1 MATTASVSRA
11 GEAKRGPSEK
21 NPSTPNKPLAHPAKR
36 SKSPTLAPQFPRNE
50 NRESF
55 VNLNRVRSM
64 TVVTWGGVT
73 FFVEFWVKGVMNL
86 QSLVVCSDDR
96 TVRLLRSVL
105 GELEIEVEHCPD
117 PSQARKKLAQQRFEA
132 VIIDCNDRQ
141 DFSLL
146 HGIRSGDRNRR
157 SMTVALIDARSDL
170 HATFESGANFVVYKP
185 ISSEKAKSS
194 FRAARALMQRE
205 RRRSVRLH
213 VNIPAYFRFENGDGE
228 QSTISGLSEGGLSV
242 RFASANRKKS
252 GTIGLCFALPDTT
265 TVIEATG
272 TIAWQDTRYRA
283 GIQFATIP
291 DASRRSLKE
300 WLEAQSGEKRDPPIA
315 CKLIALSAG
324 GCFLETQSAFPVQT
338 NVELLLRA
346 ADCSVRTKAKVAFMD
361 PELGMGVEFVGRTA
375 EQKPRMEELIQRATT
390 NPESVAEA
398 LVEPE
403 GLDWKS
409 AGEGPS
415 EAKAEA
421 QDARDSLVELFQNAS
436 SFSSREKILQ
446 ELERY
451 KIHGAGKPPTS
462 SPAQRREPRISVSR
476 PVQLVVHDTVREVK
490 SHPTSMIDVSHH
502 GARIDHAS
510 LSLQP
515 GDPVHLI
522 SGGLDVRF
530 RVIWVGELGTPQEG
544 QVGLQKID
552 D

>member
-1 MATTASVSRA
+1 
-11 GEAKRGPSEK
+11 
-21 NPSTPNKPLAHPAKR
+21 
-36 SKSPTLAPQFPRNE
+36 
-50 NRESF
+50 
-55 VNLNRVRSM
+55 
-64 TVVTWGGVT
+64 
-73 FFVEFWVKGVMNL
+73 MNL

-96 TVRLLRSVL
+96 IVRLLRSVL

-117 PSQARKKLAQQRFEA
+117 PSQARKTLAQQRFEA
-132 VIIDCNDRQ
+132 VIIDCKDRQ

-146 HGIRSGDRNRR
+146 QGIRSGDRNRR
-157 SMTVALIDARSDL
+157 SMTVAIIDASSDL

-213 VNIPAYFRFENGDGE
+213 VSIPAYFRFENGDGE

-242 RFASANRKKS
+242 RFGSANRKKS
-252 GTIGLCFALPDTT
+252 GSIGLCFALPDTT

-272 TIAWQDTRYRA
+272 TIAWQDSRYRA

-300 WLEAQSGEKRDPPIA
+300 WLEAQSGEKHDPPIA
-315 CKLIALSAG
+315 CKLIALSTG
-324 GCFLETQSAFPVQT
+324 GCFLETPSAFPVQT

-346 ADCSVRTKAKVAFMD
+346 ADCSVRTKGKVAFMD
-361 PELGMGVEFVGRTA
+361 PELGMGVEFLGRTA
-375 EQKPRMEELIQRATT
+375 EQMRRVEELIQRTTT

-403 GLDWKS
+403 GLDWKNS
-409 AGEGPS
+409 GKGPS

-421 QDARDSLVELFQNAS
+421 QDPRDSLVELFHNALN
-436 SFSSREKILQ
+436 FPSREKIMQ
-446 ELERY
+446 ELAPY
-451 KIHGAGKPPTS
+451 KLQGAAIPSTNVS
-462 SPAQRREPRISVSR
+462 AAQRREPRISVSR
-476 PVQLVVHDTVREVK
+476 PVQLVVHDTVQEVK

-502 GARIDHAS
+502 GARIDQAS

-530 RVIWVGELGTPQEG
+530 RVIWVGEPGTQQEG

>member
-1 MATTASVSRA
+1 
-11 GEAKRGPSEK
+11 
-21 NPSTPNKPLAHPAKR
+21 
-36 SKSPTLAPQFPRNE
+36 
-50 NRESF
+50 
-55 VNLNRVRSM
+55 
-64 TVVTWGGVT
+64 
-73 FFVEFWVKGVMNL
+73 MNL

-105 GELEIEVEHCPD
+105 SELEIEVEHCPD
-117 PSQARKKLAQQRFEA
+117 LAQARKKLAQQRFEA
-132 VIIDCNDRQ
+132 VIIDCKEPQ

-146 HGIRSGDRNRR
+146 QGIRSGDRNRR
-157 SMTVALIDARSDL
+157 SMTVAIIDGRSDL

-213 VNIPAYFRFENGDGE
+213 VNIPAYFRFDNGEGE

-242 RFASANRKKS
+242 RFGSTNRKKS

-283 GIQFATIP
+283 GVQFATIP

-300 WLEAQSGEKRDPPIA
+300 WLEAKSGEKRDPPIA
-315 CKLIALSAG
+315 CKLVALSRG
-324 GCFLETQSAFPVQT
+324 GCFLETPSAFPVQT

-346 ADCSVRTKAKVAFMD
+346 ADCSVRTKGKVAFMD
-361 PELGMGVEFVGRTA
+361 PELGMGIEFLGRSA
-375 EQKPRMEELIQRATT
+375 EPMRRVEELIQLATT
-390 NPESVAEA
+390 NPESLAEA

-403 GLDWKS
+403 GLDWKNS
-409 AGEGPS
+409 SDASPDQAKAAGEAPG
-415 EAKAEA
+415 
-421 QDARDSLVELFQNAS
+421 DSLVELLKHAA
-436 SFSSREKILQ
+436 SFSSRDDILR
-446 ELERY
+446 ELEPYRI
-451 KIHGAGKPPTS
+451 KTLSEPAVNS
-462 SPAQRREPRISVSR
+462 SSAQRREPRISVSR
-476 PVQLVVHDTVREVK
+476 PVQLVVHDTVQAVQ
-490 SHPTSMIDVSHH
+490 SHPTAMIDVSHH
-502 GARIDHAS
+502 GARIDHTS

-515 GDPVHLI
+515 GDPVHLV

-530 RVIWVGELGTPQEG
+530 RVIWVGEQGTAQEG
-544 QVGLQKID
+544 QVGLQKMD